1 MFKSGKITQWCEALV
16 ILQRDR
22 GIWPDHLT
30 LKNSGIDAMGKSII
44 FQLYTTMSMIFL
56 TFFSVSTSGTPL
68 TRHPEGGSS
77 SHTGAVVGI
86 IVAIVIIALVTGV
99 YCYKRKKHSHKS
111 KYIVFSNPKYHK
123 DNLPGNDI
131 SMDSPLTSSSL
142 SILA

>member
-1 MFKSGKITQWCEALV
+1 MS
-16 ILQRDR
+16 
-22 GIWPDHLT
+22 
-30 LKNSGIDAMGKSII
+30 
-44 FQLYTTMSMIFL
+44 TTGL
-56 TFFSVSTSGTPL
+56 PL
-68 TRHPEGGSS
+68 SHTGGSG

-86 IVAIVIIALVTGV
+86 IVALLVIVLVSGI
-99 YCYKRKKHSHKS
+99 YCYKKKKYSHKS